1 MSNPASVG
9 HPGPSFHEFRS
20 ADALY
25 TDVAHAIA
33 RRLSTAVTRDGR
45 ASFVAP
51 GGTTPGA
58 MFDILARCAAPWK
71 DIEITLSDDR
81 WIETTSDRSNEKL
94 VRARLLTA
102 NAAAA
107 NLIPFKTSHSH
118 AHEAENELNAT
129 IAAMRRPFD
138 VVALGM
144 GTDGHIASLIP
155 GAAGLARAL
164 DRNDPALV
172 RAVNPPDLAAMGERM
187 TLTLRAILDA
197 RWIVLLLRGEE
208 KLAAYRRA
216 LDGTDV
222 LDAPV
227 RAVLHQQDVPVSVF
241 WCA

>member
-1 MSNPASVG
+1 MSNAASAG
-9 HPGPSFHEFRS
+9 RPGPSFHEFRS
-20 ADALY
+20 AGAFYADAAQ
-25 TDVAHAIA
+25 TI
-33 RRLSTAVTRDGR
+33 VTRLTAAVAREGR
-45 ASFVAP
+45 AGLVAP

-58 MFDILARCAAPWK
+58 MFDMLARLPAPWK

-107 NLIPFKTSHSH
+107 RLIPFKTARSH
-118 AHEAENELNAT
+118 ADEAEKDVNAA
-129 IAAMRRPFD
+129 IAAMHRPFD

-187 TLTLRAILDA
+187 TLTLRAILNA
-197 RWIVLLLRGEE
+197 RWIVLLIRGEE
-208 KLAAYRRA
+208 KLAAYRAA

-222 LDAPV
+222 LEAPV
-227 RAVLHQQDVPVSVF
+227 RAVLHQHDVPVSVF